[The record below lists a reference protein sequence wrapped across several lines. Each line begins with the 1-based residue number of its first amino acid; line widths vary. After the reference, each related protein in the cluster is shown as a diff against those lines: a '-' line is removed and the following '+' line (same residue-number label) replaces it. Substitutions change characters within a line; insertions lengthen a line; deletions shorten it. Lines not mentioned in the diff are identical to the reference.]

1 MAAKTKGG
9 VYKKTQK
16 LFPFRIDYW
25 PDNSKLPIKTPER
38 RHSGAFLRKY
48 LTAFSR

>member
-25 PDNSKLPIKTPER
+25 PDNYREVPKLLLRVYLLIAPIPV
-38 RHSGAFLRKY
+38 
-48 LTAFSR
+48 